1 MEVYGP
7 LYAGYAS
14 ISRQNL
20 REKPIVNTAVYH
32 VHGKRKRN
40 YPLHGKF
47 YNFLLRGSSYF
58 YILSKYVFKRSIYV
72 FSINM
77 WYQITQNLLNRMFG
91 KQTKDMQKTS
101 SQK

>member
-40 YPLHGKF
+40 YPLHGKILQLSF
-47 YNFLLRGSSYF
+47 TWVSIFLYSL
-58 YILSKYVFKRSIYV
+58 KVCV
-72 FSINM
+72 
-77 WYQITQNLLNRMFG
+77 
-91 KQTKDMQKTS
+91 
-101 SQK
+101 